1 MAARHETEHEKDV
14 HDVRGLLLGPP
25 RLLLDGGCT
34 PCPALGLKERAL
46 LWWLLTERRPAG
58 RSELVRLL
66 WADLPEEA
74 GRANLRVALS
84 HLRHHLPGL
93 LTTEGQEVGFAEA
106 VVVAGGIAADVQ
118 ELHRATHDPQCPPAR
133 QRSAA
138 DAWRGEFLAGFTL
151 PGCDEYGQWIE
162 TTRRRVAM
170 QAVALR
176 RTLMHAAEDR
186 LQSDEAMHH
195 ARALL
200 DLDEADEM
208 AHMVLMRLLAQAGER
223 SAALRQYEACCSAL
237 AEQFGARPSARCYAL
252 YVRIHADTLPV
263 RMDLPVPSGPTAA
276 LRVH

>member
-1 MAARHETEHEKDV
+1 MAAQDGTCR

-25 RLLLDGGCT
+25 RLLLDAGRT

-58 RSELVRLL
+58 RAELVRLL

-84 HLRHHLPGL
+84 HLRHALPGL
-93 LTTEGQEVGFAEA
+93 MATQGQEIGFDEGAILAGRVG
-106 VVVAGGIAADVQ
+106 ADVQ
-118 ELHRATHDPQCPPAR
+118 DLHAAMHEPRCPPER
-133 QRSAA
+133 RLAA
-138 DAWRGEFLAGFTL
+138 AQACRGEFLAGFAL
-151 PGCDEYGQWIE
+151 PGCEEYGQWIE

-170 QAVALR
+170 QAVAVR
-176 RTLMHAAEDR
+176 RALMHAAEERMQAED
-186 LQSDEAMHH
+186 AMHH

-200 DLDEADEM
+200 ELDEADAM
-208 AHMVLMRLLAQAGER
+208 AHMVLMRLLALAGER
-223 SAALRQYEACCSAL
+223 SAALRQYELCCTAL

-252 YVRIHADTLPV
+252 YVRVHADTLPV
-263 RMDLPVPSGPTAA
+263 RMDLSGPVE